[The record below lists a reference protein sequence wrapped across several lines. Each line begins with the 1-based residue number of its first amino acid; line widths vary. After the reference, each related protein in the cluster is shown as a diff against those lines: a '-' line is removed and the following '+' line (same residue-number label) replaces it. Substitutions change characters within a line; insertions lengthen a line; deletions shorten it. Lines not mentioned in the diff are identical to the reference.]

1 LLQKTDL
8 WQNAVLNK
16 LLQGSNMKTFYE
28 IKDGVLAPST
38 EDFGNVVVYSGLD
51 EAEKQQLKDS
61 LNITRHDLDSAFD
74 PDEVSRVEFTTD
86 HIYIIWKR
94 PDNVSFEHEL
104 KFKVSSVGLFLQ
116 QNKLI
121 VILGDSNDPFINSEF
136 KKITSLSSVVLKF
149 FLYSIH
155 HYLAH
160 LKVIKQLT
168 TELQTKLNVSAE
180 NRYLIQ
186 MFALGESLI
195 YYINALETNSS
206 VLNKLRSNT
215 DKMGLSREEIEGID
229 DIIIEHQQCSRQT
242 EIYSSVL
249 SGLMDARGSI
259 INNNMNVLLRNLTII
274 NVVFLP
280 LNLIASIGGMS
291 EFSMMTRFMSWKVS
305 YSLFM
310 VAMVVLGWLIWVLLI
325 KKFHVGSR

>member
-1 LLQKTDL
+1 
-8 WQNAVLNK
+8 
-16 LLQGSNMKTFYE
+16 MKTFYE

-38 EDFGNVVVYSGLD
+38 EELGNVVVYSGLD

-215 DKMGLSREEIEGID
+215 DKMGLSREEIEGMD